1 MNFSCKLV
9 RGCSIAGLA
18 NNSALTAI
26 ENKVSDVS
34 SLVEKTDY
42 KTRVSEIEKKVSDH
56 NHNKH
61 ITTLEFNN
69 LAAIVFNDK
78 HRQI

>member
-1 MNFSCKLV
+1 MNFSRKLV
-9 RGCSIAGLA
+9 RGCSITGLA

-34 SLVEKTDY
+34 SLVENTDY

-69 LAAIVFNDK
+69 LAAIVFND
-78 HRQI
+78 